1 MQFTQPS
8 LIITMHPNAFAA
20 VNYLPSEP
28 ILNMNI
34 TRFNNLAYREGLN
47 SCRSSCMR
55 CKIGICHATSVLNV
69 PVGPVAA
76 AVARA
81 VKGDALKEKGR
92 QKVPVRGI
100 CTHWIPGGSLGIIG
114 LPQC

>member
-1 MQFTQPS
+1 M
-8 LIITMHPNAFAA
+8 MHPNAFAV
-20 VNYLPSEP
+20 VNYLPSKP

-34 TRFNNLAYREGLN
+34 IFFNNLAYREGLN

-55 CKIGICHATSVLNV
+55 CKIGICHAAGVLIV

-81 VKGDALKEKGR
+81 VKRML
-92 QKVPVRGI
+92 
-100 CTHWIPGGSLGIIG
+100 
-114 LPQC
+114 